1 MQKERTTAKY
11 ILIITYYWPPAGGPG
26 VQRWLKSARYL
37 PGFNLIPV
45 ILTVD
50 PVSASYQIMDESL
63 LQEAHSIKTFRTKT
77 YEPFKLFSRISGDKR
92 IPVGG
97 LEQQNKNNILHRMAN
112 FIRGNLFIP
121 DPRRG
126 WNIKTYKKAVELIK
140 ELEIDT
146 VITTSPPH
154 STQLIGLKL
163 KKRLKIKWI
172 ADLRDPWTDIYYYS
186 QFMHTPIAKAID
198 KNYERNVL
206 EKADHIIVVS
216 KGMKKGFFSKT
227 DINISRKITVIP
239 NGFDLEDFQIN
250 EAIDA
255 DKYFNILYT
264 GTITSLYG
272 VGILIDALSEIKEQ
286 NPQIR
291 LKFVGTADRDIRNLV
306 HMNKLES
313 ITTFIPYMVHGD
325 LIAHLRN
332 ASVLLLCIPDMEK
345 NEGIITG
352 KLFEYLAA
360 RRPILCIGPVEG
372 DAAAIINENEA
383 GKVFGYDDKKGI
395 TDFLLAV
402 MEQKFTINQKNK
414 NYLKYTRK
422 NLAGELAAIIL

>member
-1 MQKERTTAKY
+1 MQKEAAKAKY
-11 ILIITYYWPPAGGPG
+11 VLIITYYWPPAGGPG

-37 PGFNLIPV
+37 PGFNLTPV

-50 PVSASYQIMDESL
+50 PRSASYQITDNSL
-63 LQEAHSIKTFRTKT
+63 LQEAQSIRTFRTKT
-77 YEPFKLFSRISGDKR
+77 YEPFKLFSRVSGDNR

-97 LEQQNKNNILHRMAN
+97 MEQQNKKNIFLRMAN

-140 ELEIDT
+140 EFGIDT

-186 QFMHTPIAKAID
+186 QFMHTPIARAID

-216 KGMKKGFFSKT
+216 EGMKKGFLSKT
-227 DINISRKITVIP
+227 DMNISRKISVIP
-239 NGFDLEDFQIN
+239 NGFDQEDFQTK
-250 EAIDA
+250 EVTGA
-255 DKYFNILYT
+255 DNYFNILYT

-272 VGILIDALSEIKEQ
+272 ADILIDVLSDIKGQ
-286 NPQIR
+286 YPQIR
-291 LKFVGTADRDIRNLV
+291 LKFVGTADMDIRNLV
-306 HMNKLES
+306 HMKRLES
-313 ITTFIPYMVHGD
+313 MTTFIPYMAHSE

-332 ASVLLLCIPDMEK
+332 ASVLLLCIPDMKK

-402 MEQKFTINQKNK
+402 MDRKFTINQQNK

>member
-1 MQKERTTAKY
+1 MQKSATPAKN

-37 PGFNLIPV
+37 PGFNLTPV

-50 PVSASYQIMDESL
+50 PGSASYQIMDDSL
-63 LQEAHSIKTFRTKT
+63 LQEAQSIHTFRTKT
-77 YEPFKLFSRISGDKR
+77 YEPFKLFSKVSGNNK

-97 LEQQNKNNILHRMAN
+97 LEQQNKKNIFFRMAN

-140 ELEIDT
+140 KFGIDT

-186 QFMHTPIAKAID
+186 QFMHTPLAKAID
-198 KNYERNVL
+198 KNYERSVL
-206 EKADHIIVVS
+206 KKADHIIVVS
-216 KGMKKGFFSKT
+216 EGMKKGFLSKT
-227 DINISRKITVIP
+227 YMNISMKISVIP
-239 NGFDLEDFQIN
+239 NGFDQEDFQTK
-250 EAIDA
+250 EAIGA
-255 DKYFNILYT
+255 DNCFNILYT

-272 VGILIDALSEIKEQ
+272 VDILLDALSDIKEQ
-286 NPQIR
+286 YPQIR
-291 LKFVGTADRDIRNLV
+291 LKFVGTADRDIRNLI
-306 HMNKLES
+306 HENKLES
-313 ITTFIPYMVHGD
+313 MTTFIPYMIHGE
-325 LIAHLRN
+325 LIAHLRS
-332 ASVLLLCIPDMEK
+332 ASVLLLCIPDMKK

-360 RRPILCIGPVEG
+360 RRPILCIGPAEG

-402 MEQKFTINQKNK
+402 MDQKFTINQKNK

-422 NLAGELAAIIL
+422 NLTGELAAIIL